1 MSSDDT
7 LMTECITADVGQPC
21 LVKLDIDNVPVA
33 KDLKELVTILN
44 QIFAGDSVNVEYVI
58 RLLENYKSNAKDW
71 RQYAKYD
78 PHK

>member
-7 LMTECITADVGQPC
+7 LMTECIRADVGQPC
-21 LVKLDIDNVPVA
+21 LAKLDIDNVPVA